1 MPLGFIIFFI
11 VMGIVAI
18 AVFAYTFMMMFG
30 TKTRSKMLARQMK
43 SLRGMTDIS
52 KEDMESM
59 MENLSEVSIKSRKKI
74 LEENED
80 DLKDIA
86 DANARINKDA
96 VRETSKAIKEGFTS
110 STTYCKYCGSSIDSD
125 SVYCNKCG
133 KKLN

>member
-96 VRETSKAIKEGFTS
+96 VRETSKAIKEGFVGS
-110 STTYCKYCGSSIDSD
+110 SIYCKYCGASIDSD